1 MSGRGVDLQS
11 LLRDLDE
18 AVREH
23 PLVESDEAA
32 DDLGEKFLLVRD
44 GPGAIGFR
52 LEQIAGV
59 VARPRCGRLPR
70 SPRWLVGVFFWEG
83 KMVPLLDWAVL
94 SAQLPRETVDESAE
108 RDEPVDRAVIL
119 RLQELV
125 FAVAVNDIVGV
136 RRLRLVDGEVE
147 RSSDRSGGNGADVLG
162 SRFSSVLRW
171 QQESTEPEP
180 QDARTEK
187 LPVETEVRVVSA
199 MGLLAHRSIAR
210 FANPGLIESLFV
222 LDSLDPLPVDGA
234 PEVGGEV

>member
-1 MSGRGVDLQS
+1 MSGRVLDLES

-18 AVREH
+18 AVHEH
-23 PLVESDEAA
+23 PLVEPDEASE
-32 DDLGEKFLLVRD
+32 DVGERFLLVRD

-52 LEQIAGV
+52 LEQVAGV
-59 VARPRCGRLPR
+59 VAKPRCGRLPR
-70 SPRWLVGVFFWEG
+70 TPRWLVGVFFWEG

-94 SAQLPRETVDESAE
+94 SAELPRESVDESEEA
-108 RDEPVDRAVIL
+108 DAAVDRAVIL

-125 FAVAVNDIVGV
+125 FAVVVKDIVGV

-147 RSSDRSGGNGADVLG
+147 RSDGRGADLLG

-171 QQESTEPEP
+171 QQEGVEPEP
-180 QDARTEK
+180 QGPTQAEE
-187 LPVETEVRVVSA
+187 LPLETEVRVVSA

-222 LDSLDPLPVDGA
+222 LDSHDPLPQDRTAKAGSE
-234 PEVGGEV
+234 P